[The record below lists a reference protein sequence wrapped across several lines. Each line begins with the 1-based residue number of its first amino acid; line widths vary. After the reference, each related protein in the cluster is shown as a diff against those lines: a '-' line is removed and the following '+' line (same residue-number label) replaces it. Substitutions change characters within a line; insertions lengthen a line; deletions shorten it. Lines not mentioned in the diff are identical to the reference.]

1 MQIRSIQK
9 LLEAFEC
16 KFEQLERDSK
26 DSKANAHLLKGI
38 WSIQVQIQAF
48 QKEFNAFDCKFE
60 SFKRDSKR
68 SNANDNHSK
77 KFKAF

>member
-1 MQIRSIQK
+1 MQIRSIRK

-16 KFEQLERDSK
+16 KFEPLERDSK
-26 DSKANAHLLKGI
+26 DSNANANHLKGI
-38 WSIQVQIQAF
+38 RSIQMQIQAF
-48 QKEFNAFDCKFE
+48 QKEFNAFECKFE
-60 SFKRDSKR
+60 SFERDSKR